1 MNDVPKND
9 FNMVAQAVPDRDQ
22 ELAALEDAAGQAL
35 EHARSLGAD
44 SAEVSA
50 NAHQGLDV
58 SVRKGEVETL
68 EFSLDH
74 GLAIS
79 VYIGNSKGHSSS
91 GDLRS
96 DSIRVCVEKAIDIAR
111 FTQADKCN
119 GLAPVDRLAREFPD
133 FDLWH
138 PRALDADLTMER
150 ALACEAAGLGM
161 EGISNSDGASASANF
176 GLNVY
181 ANSTGFCGRR
191 DGTRYD
197 QSCVLIA
204 GEGDTMQRDYWYDSR
219 RAFDDLEDVEITG
232 REAAR
237 RTLRRL
243 GARQVPTCEVPVLFA
258 PETASGIVRHLV
270 AAISGSALYRNSTFL
285 KDAAGRQLFP
295 EWVQISERPH
305 IPRAPSSAAF
315 DAEGVATSDREL
327 IDNGVLTGYVL
338 GSYSARRL
346 GLESTGNAGGVHNLV
361 VQPGRYSAPELLRVM
376 GTGLLVTELM
386 GQGVS
391 IVTGD
396 YSRGAAGFWVENGEI
411 QYPVDEVTVAG
422 NLRDMFLAVE
432 AVGSDVDDRT
442 SIQTGSILVGK
453 MTVAGS

>member
-1 MNDVPKND
+1 MNDS
-9 FNMVAQAVPDRDQ
+9 NMVAQAVPDRDH
-22 ELAALEDAAGQAL
+22 ELSALEDAASQAL
-35 EHARSLGAD
+35 EYARSLGAD

-58 SVRKGEVETL
+58 NVRMGEVETL
-68 EFSLDH
+68 EFSRDH
-74 GLAIS
+74 GLGIS
-79 VYIGNSKGHSSS
+79 VYIGLSKGHASS
-91 GDLRS
+91 GDLRR
-96 DSIRVCVEKAIDIAR
+96 DSIRECVEKAIDIAR
-111 FTQADKCN
+111 FTEADKCN
-119 GLAPVDRLAREFPD
+119 GLAPADRMAQEIPD
-133 FDLWH
+133 LDLWH
-138 PRALDADLTMER
+138 PTALDAESAMER
-150 ALACEAAGLGM
+150 ALACESAGL
-161 EGISNSDGASASANF
+161 ENDGISNSDGASSSASF

-181 ANSTGFCGRR
+181 ANSAGFSGRR
-191 DGTRYD
+191 DGTRYG

-204 GEGDTMQRDYWYDSR
+204 GEGETMQRDYWYDSR
-219 RAFDDLEDVEITG
+219 RVFDDLEDVGITG
-232 REAAR
+232 REAAH

-258 PETASGIVRHLV
+258 PEMACGLVNHLV
-270 AAISGSALYRNSTFL
+270 AAISGGALYRNSTFL

-295 EWVQISERPH
+295 DWMRISERPH
-305 IPRAPSSAAF
+305 ILRAPSSAAF

-327 IDNGVLTGYVL
+327 IDDGILTGYVL

-346 GLESTGNAGGVHNLV
+346 GLETTGNAGGIHNLV
-361 VQPGRYSAPELLRVM
+361 VQPGKLSAPELLREM

-411 QYPVDEVTVAG
+411 QYPVDEVTIAG
-422 NLRDMFLAVE
+422 NLKDMFMAVE
-432 AVGSDVDDRT
+432 AVGTDVDDRT
-442 SIQTGSILVGK
+442 GIQTGSMLIGK